1 MIVVVDGV
9 SVPHPRPRPRLRADT
24 RAGPRRRRPSV
35 GRGAAE
41 GDVIPLVIHWTR
53 SYPQRR
59 ALSCILLPVAYIVLP
74 AACITVHLTA
84 SSVHYHASYCQ
95 RRALPCILLPVLC
108 ITMHLTA
115 SGVHYL
121 ASYCQWRAL
130 SFILIQPLECIRL
143 SVACITVQYRASY
156 CQWRE
161 VYSTVKYAVQL
172 CQMCISAFL
181 LTFTP
186 KSSIED

>member
-84 SSVHYHASYCQ
+84 STVHYHF
-95 RRALPCILLPVLC
+95 
-108 ITMHLTA
+108 TMHLTA

-143 SVACITVQYRASY
+143 SVACTTVQYCASY
-156 CQWRE
+156 CQWHV
-161 VYSTVKYAVQL
+161 VYSTV
-172 CQMCISAFL
+172 
-181 LTFTP
+181 
-186 KSSIED
+186 

>member
-1 MIVVVDGV
+1 MIVVVDGA
-9 SVPHPRPRPRLRADT
+9 SVPYPRPRPRLRADT

-121 ASYCQWRAL
+121 ASYCQWR
-130 SFILIQPLECIRL
+130 
-143 SVACITVQYRASY
+143 
-156 CQWRE
+156 E